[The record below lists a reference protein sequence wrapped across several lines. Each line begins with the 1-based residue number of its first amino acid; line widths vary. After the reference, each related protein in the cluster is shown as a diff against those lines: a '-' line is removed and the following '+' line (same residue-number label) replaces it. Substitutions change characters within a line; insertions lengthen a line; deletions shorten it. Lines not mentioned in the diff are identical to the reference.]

1 MTPVL
6 VFGAGGQIGR
16 ELIDQRWPDGLRVV
30 GADRASADIADRAA
44 VGHAFARMRP
54 GLVVNA
60 AAYTAVDKA
69 EQESARAFA
78 VNRDGAAHLAEA
90 CAAQSV
96 PLIHLSTDYVFDGA
110 KPGPYVEDDP
120 VAPLGV
126 YGASKEAGEA
136 AIRTRCARHVILRT
150 AWVFGAHGNNFVK
163 TMLRLGAERPALGI
177 VADQRGCPTEAADI
191 ARTIARI
198 AGALLAPPG
207 APNDPALLGTFHYVG
222 APATT
227 WHGFAEAIFRRLAA
241 RGRKV
246 PTLSAIT
253 TADYPT
259 PARRPANS
267 VLATDKLA
275 RVYGIAPCD
284 WPAALDRVLDALIDA
299 PRAAAGTGPER

>member
-16 ELIDQRWPDGLRVV
+16 ELIDQPWPNGLRVV
-30 GADRASADIADRAA
+30 GADRASTDIADRAA
-44 VGHAFARMRP
+44 VGHTFARMRP
-54 GLVVNA
+54 ALVVNA

-69 EQESARAFA
+69 EQDSARAFA

-110 KPGPYVEDDP
+110 KPGAYLEDDP

-136 AIRTRCARHVILRT
+136 AIRARCAAHVILRT

-163 TMLRLGAERPALGI
+163 TMLRLGAERPTLGI

-191 ARTIARI
+191 ARAIARI
-198 AGALLAPPG
+198 AATVLDAPD
-207 APNDPALLGTFHYVG
+207 ASRQSSRFGTFHYVG

-227 WHGFAEAIFRRLAA
+227 WHDFAEAIFRGVAA

-246 PTLSAIT
+246 PALTAIT

-259 PARRPANS
+259 PARRPVNS
-267 VLATDKLA
+267 VLATDKLGRA
-275 RVYGIAPCD
+275 YGIAPCD
-284 WPAALDRVLDALIDA
+284 WPAALDRVLAALIDA
-299 PRAAAGTGPER
+299 SQPAGAP